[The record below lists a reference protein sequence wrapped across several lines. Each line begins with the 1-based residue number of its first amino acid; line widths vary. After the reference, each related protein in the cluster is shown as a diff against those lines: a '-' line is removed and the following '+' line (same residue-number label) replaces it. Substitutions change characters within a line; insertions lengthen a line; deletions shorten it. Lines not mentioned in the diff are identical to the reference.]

1 MGRGLTQPLTASQC
15 SQSAPPT
22 TVPGPMPM
30 LGCLP
35 GSHGHGTRLPSLGAP
50 VCRMQAVPTPHG
62 PDITRAGLGSSD
74 VLAGSPGN
82 SNQGLSACLPL
93 FYVFPVT
100 KISKAKW
107 ALGPNHDAV
116 SGELD

>member
-82 SNQGLSACLPL
+82 SNQGLSACLSSVL
-93 FYVFPVT
+93 CFSCDKDQQGKV
-100 KISKAKW
+100 
-107 ALGPNHDAV
+107 GP
-116 SGELD
+116 GTQP